1 MVDIICRR
9 GNLKWIKGDPGNVF
23 EVSANCKAWRQSWI
37 QHGRLCWKLTKSTVS
52 LWPRTT
58 HWQQSR
64 PYRQQSRPSWR
75 QCRPRQAVEFKLL
88 PICCQNRQQSRP
100 YRRQSTLLPIC
111 RQFRQQSTLSPVC
124 TGLKRQQCEL
134 GQRLFVAG
142 CRFSADVPLTASDRI
157 EPVKENEKH
166 TIVIKKV
173 VKAEEGV
180 INVKA
185 TNEVGQMSASARLK
199 VTGIPEYRTYSLIF
213 IEHQTRDIDIG
224 ILSIRPSVCLSVR
237 YVPVFYENGITY
249 TGFRKITAT
258 KNNSH
263 FFFLHNS

>member
-1 MVDIICRR
+1 MNSTRSTLLKVDKVDRVA
-9 GNLKWIKGDPGNVF
+9 LAPYYTL
-23 EVSANCKAWRQSWI
+23 A
-37 QHGRLCWKLTKSTVS
+37 TKSTVS
-52 LWPRTT
+52 ATKSTELATMST
-58 HWQQSR
+58 ATS
-64 PYRQQSRPSWR
+64 
-75 QCRPRQAVEFKLL
+75 CRIQIVADLL
-88 PICCQNRQQSRP
+88 PKP
-100 YRRQSTLLPIC
+100 ATKSTVSATVD
-111 RQFRQQSTLSPVC
+111 FVADLSPVSATVDFVASVY

-213 IEHQTRDIDIG
+213 IAHQTRDIDIG

-263 FFFLHNS
+263 FSFLA